1 MFSSRNR
8 SATAE
13 HGHFQPYTESPPQRD
28 YIQPYI
34 DSLSE
39 SGDNLSPHHSSHPSP
54 GSQSTTRAEVAI
66 ELPGDS
72 SAPDANDMI
81 TILLSHASSF
91 EDILL
96 LLHLRNRLR
105 QLEQAAAVDNA
116 RIQELQPDEQ
126 LVERLKSQI
135 TVDIDR
141 INTLT
146 SERDRLEQTELRLRG
161 EIRRLK
167 GYPTVAPPRFQS
179 GPADDGNFQPDPL
192 HEQILDDNQ
201 VLCQHRRR
209 LEYLMRQQE
218 VEHILERAPVEA
230 DVVML
235 RDQVKRLT
243 EQRDGLARENEEL
256 REAGVALVREVEEKR
271 GVIEELRRERRD
283 IGGLIEGLYWMF
295 RSGGD
300 GGGNFEGGG
309 GSRDVEFTVGR
320 REFEGWV
327 GCLEVS

>member
-1 MFSSRNR
+1 MFPHRNR
-8 SATAE
+8 SVTAE
-13 HGHFQPYTESPPQRD
+13 GHSAAENGHFQPYTESSPQRD

-39 SGDNLSPHHSSHPSP
+39 SGDNHSSHPEP
-54 GSQSTTRAEVAI
+54 GTQSTTRAEVAV

-72 SAPDANDMI
+72 STPDANDMI
-81 TILLSHASSF
+81 TILLSHASF

-116 RIQELQPDEQ
+116 RIQELQLDEQ
-126 LVERLKSQI
+126 LVDRLKSQI
-135 TVDIDR
+135 TVDMDR

-146 SERDRLEQTELRLRG
+146 SERDRLEQSELRLRG

-167 GYPTVAPPRFQS
+167 GYPIVAPPHFQS

-201 VLCQHRRR
+201 VLRQHRRR

-243 EQRDGLARENEEL
+243 EQRNGLARENEEL

-283 IGGLIEGLYWMF
+283 IGGLVEGLYWMC

-300 GGGNFEGGG
+300 GGGGNMI
-309 GSRDVEFTVGR
+309 
-320 REFEGWV
+320 
-327 GCLEVS
+327 